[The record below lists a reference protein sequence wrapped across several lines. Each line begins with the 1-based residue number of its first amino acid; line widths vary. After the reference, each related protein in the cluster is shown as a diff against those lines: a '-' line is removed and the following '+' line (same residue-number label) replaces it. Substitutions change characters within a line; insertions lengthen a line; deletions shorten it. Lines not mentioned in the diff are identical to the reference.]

1 MFSQVE
7 IDQIGGAVV
16 FDPEGHRIGD
26 VHHVFLDDT
35 SGDPMWVSV
44 HTGLFG
50 LHTSLAP
57 LAGAH
62 LESHGRLVLP
72 HRREVVKDAPRVNE
86 HGHLDRAQEDEL
98 YTYYGI
104 EDPHEEMAAERRRI
118 RRWINEGGPVREGD

>member
-1 MFSQVE
+1 MFSQAE

-35 SGDPMWVSV
+35 TGDPMWVSV

-57 LAGAH
+57 LVGAH

-72 HRREVVKDAPRVNE
+72 HGAEVVKAAPRVNE
-86 HGHLDRAQEDEL
+86 HGHLEPDQEGAL
-98 YTYYGI
+98 YAHYGI
-104 EDPHEEMAAERRRI
+104 DDPHEEMAAERRRI
-118 RRWINEGGPVREGD
+118 RRWINEGGPVLDGD